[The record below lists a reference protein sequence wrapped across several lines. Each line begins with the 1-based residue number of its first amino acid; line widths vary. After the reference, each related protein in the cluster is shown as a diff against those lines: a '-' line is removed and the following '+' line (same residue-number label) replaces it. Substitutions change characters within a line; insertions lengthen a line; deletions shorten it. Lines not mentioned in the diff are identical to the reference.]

1 MKSDVHENKRDFN
14 SSTLLTS
21 LLLLEH
27 KMILCYRKKKK
38 PGKQD
43 NTSEAIEGQIIV
55 RFIPRKAAV
64 TVISDPIILSQ
75 SCSCHV
81 Q

>member
-14 SSTLLTS
+14 SSTPLTS

-38 PGKQD
+38 TGKQD

-75 SCSCHV
+75 SCSCHM